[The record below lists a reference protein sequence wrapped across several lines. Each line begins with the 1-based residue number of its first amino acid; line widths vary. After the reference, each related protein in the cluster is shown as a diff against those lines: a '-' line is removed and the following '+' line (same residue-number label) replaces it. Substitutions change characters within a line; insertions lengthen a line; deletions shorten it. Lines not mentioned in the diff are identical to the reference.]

1 MKEAKKSIPVGEI
14 VYEIT
19 EEELEKIKRR
29 EREEG
34 RIDIANYLIFSI
46 KHYSYKLNLAG
57 VTELIGDIID
67 FITNRTD
74 CIGNIYGYSFHEYVR
89 KYR

>member
-1 MKEAKKSIPVGEI
+1 MKEAKKSIPVGKI

-19 EEELEKIKRR
+19 EEELEKIKRH

-46 KHYSYKLNLAG
+46 KYYSYKLNLAG
-57 VTELIGDIID
+57 AIKLIDNIVD
-67 FITNRTD
+67 FVCNRTD
-74 CIGNIYGYSFHEYVR
+74 CIENIYGHSFHEYVR